1 MGINIHSESKPGD
14 EHPTVKVDV
23 TYYYRVVT
31 PTFLEK
37 TGVGQMKLRKMVI
50 KLATIAVATS
60 IGVIVAAAPAAAG
73 SVKDLY
79 KGRNLTILL
88 GHPPGGSYDLY
99 AQLAAKHIGQYIPG
113 KPNVIVQHMP
123 GGGGRKGAA
132 HYLNNVAADGMTI
145 ALLPDTLAHIQL
157 LTPKRGKWDAS
168 KIRYIGRFA
177 PANAAFAVRKGAP
190 ATTIEGMRKTELVA
204 ACTGKSSRSAQMPA
218 MLKNVAGMK
227 FKLICG
233 YKGSKK
239 ATLAVLRGEADVVSK
254 NWASF
259 KSGDSAELK
268 AGNLKIVLQAG
279 LERDPDLPD
288 VPLLQEIVDDPQAK
302 KVLRFVSS
310 GAPIGRS
317 LMAKPGIPDK
327 VVKALRKAFQ
337 KMIKDKAFLA
347 DAAKRKAIIN
357 PASGKEVEAAN
368 RDIFKAD
375 AGLIK
380 AAQAAISTKG
390 AASIKKAKK

>member
-1 MGINIHSESKPGD
+1 MQSRIGAGGD
-14 EHPTVKVDV
+14 RLSSQSWRQILS
-23 TYYYRVVT
+23 RV
-31 PTFLEK
+31 LEQAFPDHL
-37 TGVGQMKLRKMVI
+37 GGWQMKITAMMY
-50 KLATIAVATS
+50 KLALITVATAMGL
-60 IGVIVAAAPAAAG
+60 IAASSPAAAG
-73 SVKDLY
+73 SVEDLY

-99 AQLAAKHIGQYIPG
+99 AQLAATHMGKYIPG
-113 KPNVIVQHMP
+113 NPNVIVQHQP
-123 GGGGRKGAA
+123 GGGGRKAA
-132 HYLNNVAADGMTI
+132 ANYLKNVAADGLTI

-157 LTPKRGKWDAS
+157 LTPERGKWDAS

-190 ATTIEGMRKTELVA
+190 ATTIDGMRKTQLIA

-239 ATLAVLRGEADVVSK
+239 ATLAVLRGEADIVSK

-259 KSGDSAELK
+259 KSGDASELK
-268 AGNLKIVLQAG
+268 AGNIKIVLQAG
-279 LERDPDLPD
+279 LQRDPDLPD
-288 VPLLQEIVDDPQAK
+288 VPLLHEIVDDPQAK
-302 KVLRFVSS
+302 SVLRFVSS

-317 LMAKPGIPDK
+317 LMAKPGTPDD
-327 VVKALRKAFQ
+327 VVMALRAAFQ
-337 KMIKDKAFLA
+337 KMIKDEAFLA

-357 PASGKEVEAAN
+357 PATGEEVEAVN
-368 RDIFKAD
+368 QEIFQVD

-390 AASIKKAKK
+390 AGSIKKAKK

>member
-1 MGINIHSESKPGD
+1 
-14 EHPTVKVDV
+14 
-23 TYYYRVVT
+23 
-31 PTFLEK
+31 
-37 TGVGQMKLRKMVI
+37 MKIRKMVT
-50 KLATIAVATS
+50 KLAAIAVATS
-60 IGVIVAAAPAAAG
+60 IGTIIAAAPAAAG
-73 SVKDLY
+73 TVEDLY
-79 KGRNLTILL
+79 KGRDLTILL

-99 AQLAAKHIGQYIPG
+99 AQLAAKHIGRYIPG

-132 HYLNNVAADGMTI
+132 HYLNNIAADGMTI

-157 LTPKRGKWDAS
+157 LTPERGKWDAS

-177 PANAAFAVRKGAP
+177 PANAAFAVRKDAP
-190 ATTIEGMRKTELVA
+190 ATTIGGMRKSELVA

-227 FKLICG
+227 FRLICG

-259 KSGDSAELK
+259 KSGDGAELK

-317 LMAKPGIPDK
+317 LMAKPGIPDE
-327 VVKALRKAFQ
+327 VVKALRVAFQ

-357 PASGKEVEAAN
+357 PAAGEEIDAVNQK
-368 RDIFKAD
+368 IYQAD

-390 AASIKKAKK
+390 AGSIKKAKK

>member
-1 MGINIHSESKPGD
+1 MKIFPAMSKL
-14 EHPTVKVDV
+14 KMIAAV
-23 TYYYRVVT
+23 TAI
-31 PTFLEK
+31 
-37 TGVGQMKLRKMVI
+37 G
-50 KLATIAVATS
+50 AVSAPL
-60 IGVIVAAAPAAAG
+60 PAAAAAVEDIYG
-73 SVKDLY
+73 
-79 KGRNLTILL
+79 GRDLTILL

-99 AQLAAKHIGQYIPG
+99 GQLAASHIGQYIPG

-123 GGGGRKGAA
+123 GGGGRKAAA
-132 HYLNNVAADGMTI
+132 HYMNNVAADGLTI

-157 LTPKRGKWDAS
+157 LTPKRAKWDAS

-190 ATTIEGMRKTELVA
+190 ATTIEGMRKTQLIA

-227 FKLICG
+227 LKLICG

-239 ATLAVLRGEADVVSK
+239 ATLAVLRGEADMVSK

-259 KSGDSAELK
+259 KSGDGAELK

-279 LERDPDLPD
+279 LQRDPDLPD
-288 VPLLQEIVDDPQAK
+288 VPLLQEIVDDPQGK

-317 LMAKPGIPDK
+317 LMAKPGVPDN
-327 VVKALRKAFQ
+327 VVMALRAAFQ
-337 KMIKDKAFLA
+337 KMIKDPAFLS

-357 PASGKEVEAAN
+357 PATGEEVEAVN
-368 RDIFKAD
+368 REIFEVD

-390 AASIKKAKK
+390 AGSVKKAQSK

>member
-1 MGINIHSESKPGD
+1 MKNSSK
-14 EHPTVKVDV
+14 
-23 TYYYRVVT
+23 
-31 PTFLEK
+31 
-37 TGVGQMKLRKMVI
+37 MSKLMM
-50 KLATIAVATS
+50 IAAGAS
-60 IGVIVAAAPAAAG
+60 MGVITASSPATAG
-73 SVKDLY
+73 SVEDLY
-79 KGRNLTILL
+79 KGRDLTILL

-99 AQLAAKHIGQYIPG
+99 GQLAAAHIGQYIPG

-123 GGGGRKGAA
+123 GGGGRKAA
-132 HYLNNVAADGMTI
+132 ANYLNNVAADGLTI

-157 LTPKRGKWDAS
+157 LTPKRAKWDAS

-190 ATTIEGMRKTELVA
+190 ATTIEGMRKIELIV
-204 ACTGKSSRSAQMPA
+204 ACTGKSARSAQMPA
-218 MLKNVAGMK
+218 TLRNVAGMK

-239 ATLAVLRGEADVVSK
+239 ATLAILRGEADVVSK

-259 KSGDSAELK
+259 KSGDAAELK
-268 AGNLKIVLQAG
+268 AGNIKIVLQAG
-279 LERDPDLPD
+279 LQRDPDLPD
-288 VPLLQEIVDDPQAK
+288 VPLLQEIVDDPHAK

-317 LMAKPGIPDK
+317 LMAKPGVPDD
-327 VVKALRKAFQ
+327 VVMALRAAFQ
-337 KMIKDKAFLA
+337 KMIKDDAFLA

-357 PASGKEVEAAN
+357 PATGEEVEAVN
-368 RDIFKAD
+368 REIFQVD
-375 AGLIK
+375 ASLIK

-390 AASIKKAKK
+390 AGSIKKAEKN

>member
-1 MGINIHSESKPGD
+1 
-14 EHPTVKVDV
+14 
-23 TYYYRVVT
+23 
-31 PTFLEK
+31 
-37 TGVGQMKLRKMVI
+37 MKICEMMT
-50 KLATIAVATS
+50 KLAAIAVTTS
-60 IGVIVAAAPAAAG
+60 IGVIVASAPATAG
-73 SVKDLY
+73 TVEDLY
-79 KGRNLTILL
+79 KGRDLTILL

-99 AQLAAKHIGQYIPG
+99 AQLAAKHIGRFIPG
-113 KPNVIVQHMP
+113 NPNVIVQHMP

-145 ALLPDTLAHIQL
+145 ALLPDTLAHTQL
-157 LTPKRGKWDAS
+157 LTPERGKWDAS

-177 PANAAFAVRKGAP
+177 PANAAFAVRKDAP

-239 ATLAVLRGEADVVSK
+239 ATLAVLRGEADLVSK

-268 AGNLKIVLQAG
+268 AENLKIVLQAG
-279 LERDPDLPD
+279 LERDPDLPN

-317 LMAKPGIPDK
+317 LMAKPGIPDE
-327 VVKALRKAFQ
+327 VVMALRAAFQ

-357 PASGKEVEAAN
+357 PATGEEVGAVN
-368 RDIFKAD
+368 REIFLAD
-375 AGLIK
+375 TGVIK
-380 AAQAAISTKG
+380 AARAAISTKG
-390 AASIKKAKK
+390 AGSIKAAKK